1 MKLTCSHRCFFMG
14 RSIKSGTVVDVPE
27 NLLDSPIVKS
37 SFSKPD
43 ARAMPEHVEK
53 EAFDPASLTAAE
65 YRRRLDEMGVA
76 YSPRASKPDLIELYK
91 TQTGLKP

>member
-43 ARAMPEHVEK
+43 VPVAPAQEAREE
-53 EAFDPASLTAAE
+53 FDPASLTAAE